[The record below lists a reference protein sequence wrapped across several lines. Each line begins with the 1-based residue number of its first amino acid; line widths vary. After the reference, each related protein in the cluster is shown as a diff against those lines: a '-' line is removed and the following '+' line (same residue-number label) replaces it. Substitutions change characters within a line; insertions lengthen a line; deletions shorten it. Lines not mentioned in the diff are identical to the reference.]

1 MQLKKKVQTPIRKR
15 EWQKQKA
22 KELIIPLLHRLTCSP
37 ELLMTIQGL
46 NCRSQDLSTIV
57 TVNVVP
63 MIQVLWLEDDQM
75 LLSLLLLTS
84 YMWSRV
90 ITTIT
95 VRRCS
100 VMAYTYTFSTKS
112 WWKLFSHMLYRH
124 YVYLIGINFLIT
136 YTFW

>member
-46 NCRSQDLSTIV
+46 NCQSQDLSTIV

-63 MIQVLWLEDDQM
+63 MIQVL
-75 LLSLLLLTS
+75 
-84 YMWSRV
+84 
-90 ITTIT
+90 
-95 VRRCS
+95 
-100 VMAYTYTFSTKS
+100 
-112 WWKLFSHMLYRH
+112 
-124 YVYLIGINFLIT
+124 
-136 YTFW
+136 